1 MNKYCAL
8 NHVLLFPM
16 QAFTRDV
23 VVAFSW
29 IYLEATD
36 KFKFHILFL
45 SKLFHDVHEAL
56 MVQVF
61 CLVLKIFAKFLT
73 KKRARTSFTSAQP
86 NSPLISIL
94 SSNL

>member
-16 QAFTRDV
+16 QAFTRDL

-29 IYLEATD
+29 IYLEAND
-36 KFKFHILFL
+36 KFKIPYIIL
-45 SKLFHDVHEAL
+45 SKLFYDVHEAL

-61 CLVLKIFAKFLT
+61 CLVLKKIC
-73 KKRARTSFTSAQP
+73 
-86 NSPLISIL
+86 
-94 SSNL
+94 